1 MPFQKF
7 RKNPLVAALDG
18 WLFRVIHF
26 WHQSPPLGQ
35 PWGRFKWEED
45 FCGRNLYMALKAENW
60 NGWTCLKINS
70 SRRCSEG
77 VSKYSQVSVGVKT
90 TAIFKTHLVEKK
102 YQWYGHRASSWD
114 YNPIEVVLVCWWNC
128 SVGIYGLRRHSP
140 GALNIKS
147 LWLTSVSVFSRECW
161 WFLNFKIHPGT
172 STEHFSRKNSL
183 FATPFFLR
191 NRKTLHFLVKMKVLH
206 LTCMRPIQPT
216 FVAVLWWMQVNIPCV
231 EHYGHRHHLPK
242 NSSKTRI
249 ISHDM
254 TAVLHFKWAKP
265 WSMH

>member
-1 MPFQKF
+1 
-7 RKNPLVAALDG
+7 
-18 WLFRVIHF
+18 
-26 WHQSPPLGQ
+26 
-35 PWGRFKWEED
+35 
-45 FCGRNLYMALKAENW
+45 MALKAENW

-161 WFLNFKIHPGT
+161 WLLNFKIHPGT

-183 FATPFFLR
+183 FATPFFSQKQK
-191 NRKTLHFLVKMKVLH
+191 NITLSRENEGPTPNVYAAHSTYICRSLVVNASQYS
-206 LTCMRPIQPT
+206 MRGALWTPAPPSQKLFQNKNHIPWYDCGTT
-216 FVAVLWWMQVNIPCV
+216 F
-231 EHYGHRHHLPK
+231 
-242 NSSKTRI
+242 
-249 ISHDM
+249 
-254 TAVLHFKWAKP
+254 
-265 WSMH
+265 